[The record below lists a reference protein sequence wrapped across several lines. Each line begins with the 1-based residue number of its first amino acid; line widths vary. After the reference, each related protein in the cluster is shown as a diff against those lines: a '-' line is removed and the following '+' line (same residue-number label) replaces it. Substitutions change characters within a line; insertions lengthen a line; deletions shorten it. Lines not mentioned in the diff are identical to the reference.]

1 VALVEI
7 YDLEPGNGKLGSL
20 SARAWVGTGADVLIP
35 GLAIDGN
42 VPKRVLLRAAGP
54 ALQPFGVSDYLADPQ
69 LEVTTL
75 AGASLATSDNW
86 NSNDV
91 ALTTASQSVG
101 AFPFAP
107 GSKDA
112 ALLIELPPGLYTV
125 VVRGTNNTTGI
136 ALVETYELP

>member
-1 VALVEI
+1 VGLVEI
-7 YDLEPGNGKLGSL
+7 YDLEPGNGKVSSL
-20 SARAWVGTGADVLIP
+20 SARAWVGTGADVLIA

-42 VPKRVLLRAAGP
+42 AAKRVLLRAAGP
-54 ALQPFGVSDYLADPQ
+54 ALRQFAIDDYLADPQ

-91 ALTTASQSVG
+91 ALTTASQSAG
-101 AFPFAP
+101 AFPFTP

-112 ALLIELPPGLYTV
+112 ALMIELPPGLYTV
-125 VVRGTNNTTGI
+125 IVRGANNTTGI